1 MGNMQGDEAGSSTV
15 EARLLSTLE
24 RLLQIDAT
32 NVTQTLNAAAQ
43 LLGDALHAEKVD
55 AFLYHPENQT
65 LQVAGLSDTPMSRHQ
80 IALGL
85 DRMAIA
91 DGGRLVEVFQTGV
104 TYVTG
109 HAYQDPL
116 MGRGIVEGLGVRS
129 VLAVALEVG
138 GERRGVLQLVS
149 SREDAFSE
157 QDRAFFPAVATWI
170 GLVLHRAELVEK
182 LTTSAAEE
190 GRRLA
195 ADELINVLAHDL
207 RNLLSPINLRLQF
220 LRRRFEQ
227 EQRTADAKEVQQIH
241 SSVGRLMSLIRN
253 LLDTARLERGLFTI
267 EPQECDITALVSE
280 TAAFLS
286 TQSTPIDVHAP
297 AGIIVHADPDRLRQV
312 IENLLGNAIQHS
324 PPNASVQV
332 SLEIERQLPDAAA
345 QTDHVGHNWVR
356 LVIEDQGEGIPPE
369 LLPRLFE
376 RYVRGQESR
385 GIGLGLYV
393 AARIIQAHDGTLTV
407 ESSPGHGARF
417 ILRLPLIATP

>member
-1 MGNMQGDEAGSSTV
+1 
-15 EARLLSTLE
+15 
-24 RLLQIDAT
+24 
-32 NVTQTLNAAAQ
+32 
-43 LLGDALHAEKVD
+43 
-55 AFLYHPENQT
+55 
-65 LQVAGLSDTPMSRHQ
+65 
-80 IALGL
+80 
-85 DRMAIA
+85 
-91 DGGRLVEVFQTGV
+91 
-104 TYVTG
+104 
-109 HAYQDPL
+109 
-116 MGRGIVEGLGVRS
+116 
-129 VLAVALEVG
+129 
-138 GERRGVLQLVS
+138 
-149 SREDAFSE
+149 
-157 QDRAFFPAVATWI
+157 
-170 GLVLHRAELVEK
+170 
-182 LTTSAAEE
+182 
-190 GRRLA
+190 
-195 ADELINVLAHDL
+195 
-207 RNLLSPINLRLQF
+207 
-220 LRRRFEQ
+220 
-227 EQRTADAKEVQQIH
+227 
-241 SSVGRLMSLIRN
+241 MSLIRN

-286 TQSTPIDVHAP
+286 TQSTPIEVHAP